1 MRFSAFRSVFRF
13 HVKRAPRK
21 IVSHETYSLSLI
33 FLPIFLHLRR
43 YPPACMKT
51 DRTAPLQQSDLAHV
65 CAVFSPLFSPGF
77 SCTPLKTALILP
89 PESLPSDVFLARHP
103 LPGHRAAPGSHPNTP
118 SCCNIRLYDRPR
130 ASPSL
135 SANQSPAVLLRRS
148 DFGEFCIVSHE
159 TSAFSMFSTCL
170 ILLCFCPILI
180 AFWRDLERKTR
191 FLPAFPSHDRSPT
204 FVLARRR

>member
-1 MRFSAFRSVFRF
+1 MFVPSSRRSSLPVFPAR
-13 HVKRAPRK
+13 
-21 IVSHETYSLSLI
+21 LSK
-33 FLPIFLHLRR
+33 P
-43 YPPACMKT
+43 
-51 DRTAPLQQSDLAHV
+51 
-65 CAVFSPLFSPGF
+65 PLFFRRRAFLQMF
-77 SCTPLKTALILP
+77 SLLATPCRGTEPLRAHTQTLL
-89 PESLPSDVFLARHP
+89 LAATHAF
-103 LPGHRAAPGSHPNTP
+103 AAPENLAFLEREPT
-118 SCCNIRLYDRPR
+118 
-130 ASPSL
+130 
-135 SANQSPAVLLRRS
+135 PAVLLRRF